1 MLGIENVESFARLES
16 MLLDKGA
23 QAQLGNVV
31 IRLLVEFA
39 HVVLANVEMSFEGVV
54 VDLGEGLDKGI
65 SFVDEECL
73 ELRHSRAD
81 FSWHIRNE
89 DQ

>member
-1 MLGIENVESFARLES
+1 MLGLEDVESFVRLES
-16 MLLDKGA
+16 LLLIKGA

-54 VDLGEGLDKGI
+54 LALGEGLD
-65 SFVDEECL
+65 
-73 ELRHSRAD
+73 
-81 FSWHIRNE
+81 
-89 DQ
+89 